1 MCKIGLGVLPKVAVQ
16 HTGQTSS
23 VRAIS
28 NRSGAI
34 DKIALYTPCFCQL
47 CIAHLECG
55 SERTVNALTGSP
67 QYSAVLTYGRDK
79 SVANRNYLSST
90 QCDGYCIA
98 CETDGLT
105 GTMISAMELAA
116 EMGNLR
122 ALGRAFEKL
131 DPWIKQT
138 RDPRILRRLRN
149 LIAFYNRARAVEEKW
164 GEGATLNLC
173 HPEVV
178 SWIIQ
183 GLIEPHRI
191 RMAKDFAKSGPHKEA

>member
-1 MCKIGLGVLPKVAVQ
+1 MRTL
-16 HTGQTSS
+16 TSK
-23 VRAIS
+23 
-28 NRSGAI
+28 
-34 DKIALYTPCFCQL
+34 DK
-47 CIAHLECG
+47 
-55 SERTVNALTGSP
+55 
-67 QYSAVLTYGRDK
+67 
-79 SVANRNYLSST
+79 RNYLSST

-98 CETDGLT
+98 GETDGLT
-105 GTMISAMELAA
+105 GTMVGAMELAT

-149 LIAFYNRARAVEEKW
+149 LTAFYNRARAVEEKW
-164 GEGATLNLC
+164 GEGAMLNLC